1 MKEKDLFGFMNT
13 VIRQLEDEGRYGTA
27 HVYRSTLNRIRE
39 FEGGR
44 AFFPLRSLTRMW
56 LKALESHLYRQ
67 GKSFNT
73 ISTYMRMLRAV
84 YNRATA
90 QHCIPFDPLLFRR
103 MHTGTRPGCSR
114 ALSTDTIHC
123 ILNPQTELP
132 KDLEAVRRCFVLLFL
147 LRGLCFVDLAYMRPA
162 DLQSN
167 RIFYSRRKTG
177 RPLCIDV
184 EPEASDILREYVSRE
199 TGSPYLFP
207 FVRAQGKESYRQYQS
222 ALRLFNRQLKRL
234 SEFLGLEVKLSSY
247 CARHSWATIANFRH
261 YDKSMISNA
270 MGHSSVKVTETYF
283 RRYDD
288 EEIARMNREIILY
301 VSDTGKGKTG
311 KMYKEEISGKMLK
324 SSKI

>member
-1 MKEKDLFGFMNT
+1 MKEKDLFCFMNT

-44 AFFPLRSLTRMW
+44 TFFPFQSLTRMW
-56 LKALESHLYRQ
+56 LKALENYLYRQ

-73 ISTYMRMLRAV
+73 ISTYMRMLRAM
-84 YNRATA
+84 YNRAAA
-90 QHCIPFDPLLFRR
+90 QHFIPFDPLLFRR
-103 MHTGTRPGCSR
+103 MHTGSRPGCSR
-114 ALSTDTIHC
+114 ALSTDTIHS
-123 ILNPQTELP
+123 ILNPQKELP
-132 KDLEAVRRCFVLLFL
+132 GDLEAVRRCFVLLFL
-147 LRGLCFVDLAYMRPA
+147 LRGLCFVDLAYMRPT

-167 RIFYSRRKTG
+167 RIFYCRRKTG

-184 EPEASDILREYVSRE
+184 EPEASDILREYISRE
-199 TGSPYLFP
+199 TDSPYLFP
-207 FVRAQGKESYRQYQS
+207 FVRAQGKASYRQYQS
-222 ALRLFNRQLKRL
+222 ALRLFNKQLKRL
-234 SEFLGLEVKLSSY
+234 SAFLGLEVKLSSY

-283 RRYDD
+283 QRYND

-301 VSDTGKGKTG
+301 VSETGKKRSG
-311 KMYKEEISGKMLK
+311 KMYGKLLTSREI
-324 SSKI
+324 